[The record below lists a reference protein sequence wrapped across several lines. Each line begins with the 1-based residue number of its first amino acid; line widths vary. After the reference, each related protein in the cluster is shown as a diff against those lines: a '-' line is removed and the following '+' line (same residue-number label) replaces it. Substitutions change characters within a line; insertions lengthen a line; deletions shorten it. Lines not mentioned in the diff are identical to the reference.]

1 MFLWGSAEEADHGGD
16 GGVVVSNSISRN
28 RPDMEDACIGS
39 DDSRGSEVTLVRAPP
54 GTRVAT
60 TAVSSSTTV
69 VVDFMFVVE
78 VWKKREK

>member
-1 MFLWGSAEEADHGGD
+1 MSDHGGD

-69 VVDFMFVVE
+69 DFMFVVE